1 MNIKGVTGKTILDT
15 RGYKTIC
22 IELATDFGKFY
33 ASAPNGKSTGKYEAK
48 PYNKTIFDD
57 INKIKSIKITKIE
70 FESFDNLNELENIF
84 LGKVGANTMIALE
97 YVFLK
102 ALAKKQKKQVW
113 QLINPYADKFPSPV
127 GNAIGGGV
135 HSKSSRRPDF
145 QEFLFIP
152 EVKFGFE
159 RAVKVNIR
167 ARENCAEILKK
178 LDKNFTGKRSDEN
191 AWQTRLT
198 NEQIMSTMLD
208 VKDNMIDEFCIKIHC
223 GIDVAA
229 SQFYNKYYNYKNP
242 KKRLDKNNQIKY
254 MSEIADKF
262 YYLEDPVDEN
272 DFIGFREVKKRA
284 RGLIVGDDLT
294 ATNLDR
300 IYKAV
305 RERAIN
311 AVIIK
316 PNQNGSLVEIKKIV
330 EFCKKS
336 NIKMIF
342 SHRSG
347 ETSEDILSD
356 LAFGFQADFIK
367 TGIFGRG
374 RDEKLNRLIEIE
386 KNIK

>member
-1 MNIKGVTGKTILDT
+1 M
-15 RGYKTIC
+15 
-22 IELATDFGKFY
+22 
-33 ASAPNGKSTGKYEAK
+33 
-48 PYNKTIFDD
+48 
-57 INKIKSIKITKIE
+57 
-70 FESFDNLNELENIF
+70 
-84 LGKVGANTMIALE
+84 
-97 YVFLK
+97 
-102 ALAKKQKKQVW
+102 
-113 QLINPYADKFPSPV
+113 
-127 GNAIGGGV
+127 
-135 HSKSSRRPDF
+135 
-145 QEFLFIP
+145 
-152 EVKFGFE
+152 
-159 RAVKVNIR
+159 NIR
-167 ARENCAEILKK
+167 ARENCAEILKN

-254 MSEIADKF
+254 MYEIADKF